1 MSDDPELQTF
11 YALSVALTGFSR
23 FDLEGTG
30 LGPTYLETVRGVTGE
45 AFLADLLRT
54 FREVEEGTGDIDS
67 HLRLRILGDPG
78 FGPVARNVILLWYT
92 GNWNELSQSWRDTY
106 GVSVADV
113 SGVVSAE
120 SYQQG
125 LQWTAA
131 GAHPQGA
138 NQPGFGTWAER
149 PR

>member
-11 YALSVALTGFSR
+11 YALSVTLTGFSR

-30 LGPTYLETVRGVTGE
+30 LGPTYLETVRRVTGE
-45 AFLADLLRT
+45 GFLADLLRP

-113 SGVVSAE
+113 GGVVSAE

-125 LQWTAA
+125 LQWAAA